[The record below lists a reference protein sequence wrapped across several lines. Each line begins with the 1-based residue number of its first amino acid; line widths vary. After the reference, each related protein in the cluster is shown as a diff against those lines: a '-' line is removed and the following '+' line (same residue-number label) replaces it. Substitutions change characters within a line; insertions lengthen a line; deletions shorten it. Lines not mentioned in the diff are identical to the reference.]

1 MRASGRP
8 RSLEGGRRLVLDV
21 IYIAATIAFFAL
33 MLAFVRGLESL
44 GRDPALQD
52 PALQNPEQS

>member
-1 MRASGRP
+1 M
-8 RSLEGGRRLVLDV
+8 LDV

-52 PALQNPEQS
+52 PSQDPAQRHPEQP

>member
-1 MRASGRP
+1 MAFDWGRQ
-8 RSLEGGRRLVLDV
+8 VLDV
-21 IYIAATIAFFAL
+21 IYIAVTIAFFAL

-52 PALQNPEQS
+52 KEHP

>member
-1 MRASGRP
+1 MRRYAGARAWVFSG
-8 RSLEGGRRLVLDV
+8 SEGAVLDV
-21 IYIAATIAFFAL
+21 IYIACTIAFFAL

-52 PALQNPEQS
+52 EERP

>member
-1 MRASGRP
+1 
-8 RSLEGGRRLVLDV
+8 VLDV

-33 MLAFVRGLESL
+33 MLGFVRGLERL

-52 PALQNPEQS
+52 TEQP

>member
-1 MRASGRP
+1 MRRCASGR
-8 RSLEGGRRLVLDV
+8 SKRRRRRPVLDV

-52 PALQNPEQS
+52 KEPS